1 MSNQLNIDDRGF
13 ELKSHGAA
21 DFPVSAGCLRISQY
35 EDRRFA
41 YHWHSEP
48 EFTVIVSGSMEYQVN
63 DRIFH
68 LSKGQGIFVNSNML
82 HSAWNRKGDCE
93 YIPVNFEPNFL
104 FGANN
109 NRIWKKYL
117 SPVVNSPA
125 LSCLVFDEKDGED
138 SCRILSIFRE
148 IRELNHNKPPLYEI
162 SIVSRLYEAMGLMLP
177 AAEKEIANVTGSR
190 TVKQIMRIKNVI
202 DFVEMHYAEPIGL
215 DDLAGVC
222 DLSHSEFC
230 RCFKS
235 IMKQTPTEY
244 VNRVRIRKSLPLLLA
259 GKLTVTEISD
269 RCGFSGSSYFA
280 ELFRRYMFCTP
291 KQYVKKALEQ

>member
-117 SPVVNSPA
+117 APVVNSPA
-125 LSCLVFDEKDGED
+125 LSCLVFDEKDGQD

-177 AAEKEIANVTGSR
+177 AAEKEETEAALAHYTDEERRLVTGGI
-190 TVKQIMRIKNVI
+190 TVR
-202 DFVEMHYAEPIGL
+202 FW
-215 DDLAGVC
+215 
-222 DLSHSEFC
+222 
-230 RCFKS
+230 
-235 IMKQTPTEY
+235 T
-244 VNRVRIRKSLPLLLA
+244 
-259 GKLTVTEISD
+259 
-269 RCGFSGSSYFA
+269 A
-280 ELFRRYMFCTP
+280 ELVTWLRSLMGETVYRR
-291 KQYVKKALEQ
+291 